1 MIIFCTRVAADNLR
15 LCYECDQLLT
25 GTTATTSATLSL
37 PTTTPL
43 SSSLEAATAT
53 TSISTIEEEEE
64 EDPRHSLDSYMA
76 NSNRDNCSEVMSQ
89 NVEMTGLNTSLDNA
103 DTTQF
108 FMAECLAKPPT
119 PLNVVRQSART
130 CNQSQSKLSR
140 SARVCRVCARQFSTD
155 SALAAHLFQEHADYV
170 SASNGEDELL
180 RRFTKC
186 PLDGCHKAFRSDSS
200 AALRNHVQ
208 RCHKEEGGGK
218 LAAIAD
224 MARSTSS
231 GSNVCL
237 ECGKVFKNVHFLR
250 KHTSGK
256 RCYLYKHK
264 QVPPPV
270 AVTHCC
276 FIVYSS

>member
-1 MIIFCTRVAADNLR
+1 MILCCTRVAADNLR

-25 GTTATTSATLSL
+25 GTTATATATLSI
-37 PTTTPL
+37 PTTTSLP
-43 SSSLEAATAT
+43 SSLEAATAT
-53 TSISTIEEEEE
+53 TAINTIEEEE

-76 NSNRDNCSEVMSQ
+76 NSNRDSSDVMSP
-89 NVEMTGLNTSLDNA
+89 NDEMTGLNTSLDNA
-103 DTTQF
+103 DTAQF
-108 FMAECLAKPPT
+108 FMAECLAKPET
-119 PLNVVRQSART
+119 PVNVVRQSART
-130 CNQSQSKLSR
+130 CIQSQSKVSR
-140 SARVCRVCARQFSTD
+140 SARVCRVCARHFSTD
-155 SALAAHLFQEHADYV
+155 SALAAHLFLEHADYV
-170 SASNGEDELL
+170 RASSGEDELL

-208 RCHKEEGGGK
+208 RSHKEEEGGK
-218 LAAIAD
+218 MAAVAD

-256 RCYLYKHK
+256 KMSFTVYKHK
-264 QVPPPV
+264 QVP
-270 AVTHCC
+270 T
-276 FIVYSS
+276 

>member
-1 MIIFCTRVAADNLR
+1 MILFATRVAADNLR

-25 GTTATTSATLSL
+25 GTTATATATLST
-37 PTTTPL
+37 PTTTSL

-53 TSISTIEEEEE
+53 TAIITIEEEE

-76 NSNRDNCSEVMSQ
+76 NSNRDNSSDVMSH
-89 NVEMTGLNTSLDNA
+89 NDEMTGLNTSLDNA

-108 FMAECLAKPPT
+108 FMAECLAKPAT
-119 PLNVVRQSART
+119 PVNVVRQSART
-130 CNQSQSKLSR
+130 CNQSQSKLAR

-170 SASNGEDELL
+170 RASNGEDELL

-208 RCHKEEGGGK
+208 RSHKEEGGGK
-218 LAAIAD
+218 LAAVAD
-224 MARSTSS
+224 MTRSACS

-256 RCYLYKHK
+256 KMS
-264 QVPPPV
+264 
-270 AVTHCC
+270 
-276 FIVYSS
+276 FI

>member
-1 MIIFCTRVAADNLR
+1 MAADNLR

-25 GTTATTSATLSL
+25 GTTATATATL
-37 PTTTPL
+37 TTPTPT
-43 SSSLEAATAT
+43 SLLETATAT
-53 TSISTIEEEEE
+53 TAINTIEEEE

-76 NSNRDNCSEVMSQ
+76 NSNRDNSNDVISQ
-89 NVEMTGLNTSLDNA
+89 NDEMTGLNTSLDNA

-108 FMAECLAKPPT
+108 FMAECLGKPET
-119 PLNVVRQSART
+119 PVNVVRQSART
-130 CNQSQSKLSR
+130 CHQSQSKLSR

-155 SALAAHLFQEHADYV
+155 SAFAAHLFQEHADYV
-170 SASNGEDELL
+170 RASSGEDELL

-208 RCHKEEGGGK
+208 RSHKDEGGGK
-218 LAAIAD
+218 LAAVAD
-224 MARSTSS
+224 MARSTSI

-250 KHTSGK
+250 KHISGK
-256 RCYLYKHK
+256 KIS
-264 QVPPPV
+264 
-270 AVTHCC
+270 
-276 FIVYSS
+276 FI